1 MPRTVWLYTPASH
14 ISRMQKAVSLPVD
27 CLIFDLED
35 SVPPAEKE
43 TARENVA
50 KCLST
55 SSYRTVEIG
64 VRINGLGT
72 EFGGQDIRHLA
83 PLRPDFFV
91 LPKVESEQAVK
102 DFLAMLFEIEN
113 QASPDQEKI
122 EIFCIIETARGIVNL
137 EKIVFASERLNG
149 IMFGAEDFTLDLG
162 IERSREG
169 KELFYARAKVAICA
183 AAARMEAID
192 TVFSDI
198 EDREG
203 VIAEAIEAFM
213 MGFTGK
219 AIIHPS
225 QIEPVRLGFSPSQEK
240 VEIAKKQIAEFER
253 GLERGVASV
262 SVDGEMV
269 DYPVYRRAKKMVA
282 LAESLQK
289 GGPKR

>member
-14 ISRMQKAVSLPVD
+14 INRMQKALSLPVD

-35 SVPPAEKE
+35 SIPPAEKE

-55 SSYRTVEIG
+55 SPYRSAEIG

-72 EFGGQDIRHLA
+72 EFGEQDIRHLA
-83 PLRPDFFV
+83 PLGPDFFV

-102 DFLAMLFEIEN
+102 DFLTMFSGVEN
-113 QASPDQEKI
+113 RASLGQGDIKV
-122 EIFCIIETARGIVNL
+122 FCIVETAKGIVNL
-137 EKIVFASERLNG
+137 EKIVFGNEGLNG

-169 KELFYARAKVAICA
+169 TELFYARAKIAVFA

-203 VIAEAIEAFM
+203 LIAEAREAFT

-240 VEIAKKQIAEFER
+240 VEIAKKQIVEFER
-253 GLERGVASV
+253 GLEKGVASV
-262 SVDGEMV
+262 SVDGKMV
-269 DYPVYRRAKKMVA
+269 DYPVYQRAKKMVA
-282 LAESLQK
+282 LAESMQK